1 MVIAEPRESAGGAGT
16 VADSRDDAHGLIVD
30 SGSGGLHSEGIE
42 IANRSNPVTT
52 CEPGEKAEVI
62 SGGETSSQ
70 DVQKEA
76 GVFRES
82 STNAPLQESEKV
94 YPSGGPFIVLTV
106 VLMATIF
113 MTALDQNILCM
124 ASHHTDIPEPAS

>member
-1 MVIAEPRESAGGAGT
+1 M
-16 VADSRDDAHGLIVD
+16 
-30 SGSGGLHSEGIE
+30 
-42 IANRSNPVTT
+42 
-52 CEPGEKAEVI
+52 AEVI

-82 STNAPLQESEKV
+82 STDAPLQESEKV
-94 YPSGGPFIVLTV
+94 YPSGGSFIVLTV
-106 VLMATIF
+106 VLMATML